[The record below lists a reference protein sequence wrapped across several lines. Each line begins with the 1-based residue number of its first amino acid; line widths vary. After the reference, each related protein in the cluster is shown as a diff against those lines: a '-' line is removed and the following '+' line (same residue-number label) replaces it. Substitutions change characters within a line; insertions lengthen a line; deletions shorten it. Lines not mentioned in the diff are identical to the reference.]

1 MDGGFASRKL
11 WFAVGTSVLV
21 FASGILAAYFPA
33 FRPGLETVVGG
44 ELGAL
49 ALYLGGNVGTKFAL
63 AKTGIINLV
72 AKAES
77 AEDDAKDENK

>member
-1 MDGGFASRKL
+1 MLIFG
-11 WFAVGTSVLV
+11 
-21 FASGILAAYFPA
+21 SGVLAALFPA

-63 AKTGIINLV
+63 VKTGITNLV
-72 AKAES
+72 AKAE
-77 AEDDAKDENK
+77 AVEDAAKGDGK